1 MDERVERD
9 LTNKVGYAKPPKHTR
24 FTKGRSGNPKGRPTG
39 SKNLATMM
47 IEELTQTVAI
57 VENGKRTKVPKIRA
71 FDKRFNRAMV
81 GDFKALQQIVI
92 MLRSHDR
99 TIRKTTQASRSTNS
113 PNFISGQFRRTWRIE
128 STHGRTHPSFNYI
141 RSKESRGVATR
152 AAVRISP
159 PRTCSHCAM
168 IPCSVKTNPCSIA
181 R

>member
-57 VENGKRTKVPKIRA
+57 VENGKRTKIPKIRA
-71 FDKRFNRAMV
+71 AVRQALDRAMV

-92 MLRSHDR
+92 MLRSHDALKR
-99 TIRKTTQASRSTNS
+99 
-113 PNFISGQFRRTWRIE
+113 
-128 STHGRTHPSFNYI
+128 
-141 RSKESRGVATR
+141 VATTKPITNHPKDY
-152 AAVRISP
+152 ANL
-159 PRTCSHCAM
+159 
-168 IPCSVKTNPCSIA
+168 SVKEAAELYQRTLSEDWED
-181 R
+181 